1 MLVYIYKERIT
12 EAVDEIH
19 RQAEEARKQG
29 DYNTFFELSNKA
41 LDLVNGWIARQKKE
55 SDLKKV
61 NIKANFKDEKQ
72 SEIYFGELGL
82 SIARINAG
90 FGKEKK
96 HLKIV

>member
-29 DYNTFFELSNKA
+29 DYDTFFELSSKA

-55 SDLKKV
+55 SNLKKV
-61 NIKANFKDEKQ
+61 NFKDEKQ